1 MNIVRNIPALIA
13 LAVLPVFMS
22 NEAAAETSCGIVT
35 LTGTYIISASGT
47 EGGNFSAYA
56 GMIAYDGKGEYR
68 LRIRFAGPSQ
78 ETKEDHGK
86 YALVGPCEIEAV
98 SQSGR
103 SAHYFIDPS
112 GERFRY
118 VMTSGGS
125 VVGDA
130 QRISRESLFE

>member
-13 LAVLPVFMS
+13 IAVLPVFIW
-22 NEAAAETSCGIVT
+22 NEAVAETFCGIET

-56 GMIAYDGKGEYR
+56 GMIAYDGKGKFR
-68 LRIRFAGPSQ
+68 VRIRYGGPSQ
-78 ETKEDHGK
+78 ETREDHRT
-86 YALVGPCEIEAV
+86 YTLVGTCEVEAI
-98 SQSGR
+98 SRSGR

-112 GERFRY
+112 GDRFRY

-130 QRISRESLFE
+130 QRISSDFFFE

>member
-1 MNIVRNIPALIA
+1 MRNIPALIA

-22 NEAAAETSCGIVT
+22 NEAAAETSCGVET

-47 EGGNFSAYA
+47 EGSNFSAYA

-125 VVGDA
+125 VAGDG

>member
-1 MNIVRNIPALIA
+1 VNIVRNIPALIA

-22 NEAAAETSCGIVT
+22 NEVAAETSCGIET

-47 EGGNFSAYA
+47 EGGNFSAYS
-56 GMIAYDGKGEYR
+56 GMIAYDGKGKVR
-68 LRIRFAGPSQ
+68 VRIRYGGPSQ
-78 ETKEDHGK
+78 ETKEVYGK
-86 YALVGPCEIEAV
+86 QALVGPCEIEAV

-112 GERFRY
+112 GDRFRY

-125 VVGDA
+125 VAGDG
-130 QRISRESLFE
+130 QRISKGSLFE